1 MGKVLCA
8 EVVPRRLN
16 IVYLRC
22 VPMVGGGLQDTPQ
35 TGVKPEASAFFHLNH
50 IVPGIFA
57 GLRTVEGNHCEVQ
70 QIMEDPGS

>member
-35 TGVKPEASAFFHLNH
+35 TGVKPEASGEGDAGRLLPPKSHSSWHLCW
-50 IVPGIFA
+50 P
-57 GLRTVEGNHCEVQ
+57 Q
-70 QIMEDPGS
+70 DS